1 MTHFFK
7 RIFLPSS
14 LLGRLLII
22 LLPCQLLVSSLSV
35 WFSSYALEN
44 EIQHVYDRSLVG
56 ALRAIDLSISTTS
69 GGLALEQPYR
79 LLDFFDL
86 TATGNVYYR
95 IATED
100 GLAEI
105 GHAALPMPA
114 QPLVNNEV
122 LLFDSVYLGDEAVRV
137 AVMARELSPA
147 FPHQHASGARV
158 IVQVAESLEHREAII
173 HEMLLNLVLRDL
185 LLITL
190 STAFMMGALFITF
203 KPLVR
208 VKSELQVRD
217 PQDLSP
223 IEEHNLPSDIQTLVA
238 AINHHM
244 SRYAE
249 QAQRQQQF
257 LDDASHQ
264 LRTPLSVLGMQV
276 DYALTEQ
283 DPAELH
289 NTLQGMRSGLDRA
302 SRLCNQLLSLA
313 RAQSASLP
321 QARLEHEPINL
332 MELLQE
338 TIHLMHPLAKQKM
351 IRIAQPH
358 CQRSFTIKGNYLL
371 LQEALMNILD
381 NALQYCPAGSLIQ
394 AGLDLKGSS
403 LTLWVEDNGPGMNDA
418 DRQQAGVR
426 FRRGAAGR
434 SKQGAGLGLA
444 IVDTIVAWHGGQLH
458 VKNAQNSPSGLRCE
472 LWFTLDSSP
481 LKGS

>member
-1 MTHFFK
+1 M
-7 RIFLPSS
+7 
-14 LLGRLLII
+14 

-35 WFSSYALEN
+35 WFSSYTLEH
-44 EIQHVYDRSLVG
+44 EIQHVYDRSLAG
-56 ALRAIDLSISTTS
+56 ALRAIDLSISTAS

-114 QPLVNNEV
+114 QPLVDNQV
-122 LLFDSVYLGDEAVRV
+122 ALFDSTYLGGEAVRV
-137 AVMARELSPA
+137 AVMTRELSPA
-147 FPHQHASGARV
+147 FPHHQGSGARV
-158 IVQVAESLEHREAII
+158 IVQVAESLEHRQAII
-173 HEMLLNLVLRDL
+173 YEMLLSLVLRDL
-185 LLITL
+185 LLIAL
-190 STAFMMGALFITF
+190 GTAFMMAAIVITF

-223 IEEHNLPSDIQTLVA
+223 IAENNLPSDIQTLVA

-244 SRYAE
+244 NRYAE

-264 LRTPLSVLGMQV
+264 LRTPLSVLSMQV
-276 DYALTEQ
+276 DYALTEE
-283 DPAELH
+283 DPDELH
-289 NTLQGMRSGLDRA
+289 NTLQGMRAGLDRA
-302 SRLCNQLLSLA
+302 SRLCNQLLALA
-313 RAQSASLP
+313 RVQSASLP
-321 QARLEHEPINL
+321 QARLELEPVNL
-332 MELLQE
+332 LELLQE
-338 TIHLMHPLAKQKM
+338 SIHLMQPIAKQKR
-351 IRIAQPH
+351 IRIEQPL
-358 CQRSFTIKGNYLL
+358 CQSSCEIKGNYLL

-381 NALQYCPAGSLIQ
+381 NALQYCPPGSYIQ
-394 AGLDLKGSS
+394 TGVNPAPSS
-403 LTLWVEDNGPGMNDA
+403 LTLWVEDNGPGMTEA

-434 SKQGAGLGLA
+434 SKKGAGLGLA
-444 IVDTIVAWHGGQLH
+444 IVDTVLRWHGGQLH
-458 VKNAQNSPSGLRCE
+458 VKNAQNNPSGLRCE
-472 LWFTLDSSP
+472 LWFTLESSP